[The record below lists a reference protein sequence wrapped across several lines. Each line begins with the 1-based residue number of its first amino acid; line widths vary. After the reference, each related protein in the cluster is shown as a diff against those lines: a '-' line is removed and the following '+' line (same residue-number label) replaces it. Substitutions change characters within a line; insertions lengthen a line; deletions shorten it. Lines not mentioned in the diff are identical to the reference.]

1 MKDDLLLRTLADA
14 LDGLDVAL
22 CVFDDE
28 DRTQLWNRAF
38 LRTFPEH
45 AGHVHAGEPYRAN
58 LRRFYEARLSPAEL
72 GDIDRLIDEGVA
84 RHRGQQRPF
93 TFQHRGH
100 WLRVS
105 SLALAGRGRVRLW
118 SHIPPPRL
126 SGNEGQSDGLPLA
139 GGAEGHEI
147 FEHVGDGVML
157 ADADNRITW
166 VNEHFLRLYG
176 LDDRAAALGQT
187 LDAVFLG
194 AWAQGPAA
202 DAVLVQ
208 AGLATLVENL
218 RYAGAPFE
226 LPLPGGRWV
235 RVVEQRRHDG
245 VGFFAHV
252 DITQLKRQQQEL
264 QAAEQRARASEA
276 LLAQKS
282 HLLELTLERMEQGV
296 MMVGASGRVEVC
308 NRRAIELLG
317 LPPELMA
324 SRPSFLQVL
333 EFQWSIDE
341 FRHTPEALL
350 DIVRAGGILDQP
362 HCYDRMRPDGRVLEI
377 QSVPIAGGGVLRT
390 FTDITERKRQEARI
404 THLAHHD
411 SLTSLVNRD
420 SFLEQVGAELTRA
433 RQDGE
438 GFAVHYLDLDRF
450 KPVNDRLGHAVGDQ
464 VLSAVA
470 ERLRRVVRDGD
481 TVGRMGGDEF
491 AILQKRVGDGGQALQ
506 LARRAIASIQQPI
519 DVEGHAVQV
528 GLSVGIAVHPGHGD
542 STDSLM
548 RGADAALYAA
558 KAAGRG
564 CARLVGQQDGDKGDV
579 APSAP
584 SPPTP

>member
-1 MKDDLLLRTLADA
+1 
-14 LDGLDVAL
+14 V
-22 CVFDDE
+22 
-28 DRTQLWNRAF
+28 
-38 LRTFPEH
+38 
-45 AGHVHAGEPYRAN
+45 
-58 LRRFYEARLSPAEL
+58 
-72 GDIDRLIDEGVA
+72 
-84 RHRGQQRPF
+84 
-93 TFQHRGH
+93 
-100 WLRVS
+100 
-105 SLALAGRGRVRLW
+105 

-126 SGNEGQSDGLPLA
+126 SGNEGQPDGLPA
-139 GGAEGHEI
+139 PGGAEAHEI
-147 FEHVGDGVML
+147 FEHVGDGVMV

-166 VNEHFLRLYG
+166 VNGHFLRLYG
-176 LDDRAAALGQT
+176 LDGSAAALGQP
-187 LDAVFLG
+187 LGQPLEAVFLS
-194 AWAQGPAA
+194 AWGSAPAA
-202 DAVLVQ
+202 DAALVQ
-208 AGLATLVENL
+208 TGLATLVENL
-218 RYAGAPFE
+218 HYAGAPFE
-226 LPLPGGRWV
+226 LPLPGGRWL
-235 RVVEQRRHDG
+235 RVIEQRRHDG

-252 DITQLKRQQQEL
+252 DITLLKRQQQEL
-264 QAAEQRARASEA
+264 RAAEQRARASEA

-282 HLLELTLERMEQGV
+282 RLLEVTLERMEQGV
-296 MMVGASGRVEVC
+296 MMVGASGMVEVC

-324 SRPSFLQVL
+324 SRPGFSQVL

-341 FRHTPEALL
+341 FRHTPESLKAV
-350 DIVRAGGILDQP
+350 VRAGGILDQP
-362 HCYDRMRPDGRVLEI
+362 HSYDRMRPDGRILEV

-404 THLAHHD
+404 THLARHD

-420 SFLEQVGAELTRA
+420 SFLEQVGAELA
-433 RQDGE
+433 RPRPAGDGI
-438 GFAVHYLDLDRF
+438 AVHYLDLDRF

-491 AILQKRVGDGGQALQ
+491 AILQKRVGDAGQALQ
-506 LARRAIASIQQPI
+506 LARRAIASVQQPI
-519 DVEGHAVQV
+519 EVEGHAVQV

-564 CARLVGQQDGDKGDV
+564 CARVVGQDGVDD
-579 APSAP
+579 AATSAA
-584 SPPTP
+584 S

>member
-1 MKDDLLLRTLADA
+1 MTDHSLLRTLAEA
-14 LDGLDVAL
+14 LDGLDVAM

-38 LRTFPEH
+38 LRYFPEH
-45 AGHVHAGEPYRAN
+45 AGEVHAGEPYRAN
-58 LRRFYEARLSPAEL
+58 LRRFYVARLAPAEMVN
-72 GDIDRLIDEGVA
+72 IDRLIDEGVA

-105 SLALAGRGRVRLW
+105 SLALPGQGRVRVW

-126 SGNEGQSDGLPLA
+126 SGNEGQPDGAPLHS
-139 GGAEGHEI
+139 GAEGREI

-157 ADADNRITW
+157 TGADNRITW
-166 VNEHFLRLYG
+166 INEHFLRLYG
-176 LDDRAAALGQT
+176 LDGRAAALGQP
-187 LDAVFLG
+187 LEAVFLA
-194 AWAQGPAA
+194 AWGSVPAA
-202 DAVLVQ
+202 DAALVQ

-264 QAAEQRARASEA
+264 RLAEQRARASEA
-276 LLAQKS
+276 LLAEKS
-282 HLLELTLERMEQGV
+282 RLLEVTLERMEQGV
-296 MMVGASGRVEVC
+296 MMVGATGRVEVC

-317 LPPELMA
+317 LPPGLMA
-324 SRPSFLQVL
+324 SGPSFLQVL

-350 DIVRAGGILDQP
+350 DIVRAGGILDRP
-362 HCYDRMRPDGRVLEI
+362 HSYDRMRPDGRVLEI

-404 THLAHHD
+404 THLARHD

-420 SFLEQVGAELTRA
+420 SFLEQVGTELA
-433 RQDGE
+433 LAQQEGD

-491 AILQKRVGDGGQALQ
+491 AILQKRVGDSSQALQ

-528 GLSVGIAVHPGHGD
+528 GLSVGIAVHPGHGH

-558 KAAGRG
+558 KGAGRG
-564 CARLVGQQDGDKGDV
+564 CARVFGQDGGDEGAV
-579 APSAP
+579 
-584 SPPTP
+584 TP